1 MLEATA
7 EIGDTFI
14 NPDTGVRK
22 AIECIRV
29 DGASDEGPSHHE
41 VQYWWTL
48 WHLNKGCYSTI
59 VTARS
64 SGQSYLNRVELQNGC
79 LALGHSNLFIPST
92 LSGSN
97 MGSAGKVNVDKL
109 QQNLNLAM
117 DVYISRVDGST
128 CGTSSIKLF
137 QGADS
142 SDNQKLQNQLL
153 VYLKGSKAKKE
164 SFYRLAEFKRC
175 TDM

>member
-7 EIGDTFI
+7 EKGGTFI

-22 AIECIRV
+22 AIKCIRV

-48 WHLNKGCYSTI
+48 RHLNKGCYSTI

-64 SGQSYLNRVELQNGC
+64 SGQSYLNRVELQ
-79 LALGHSNLFIPST
+79 HSNLFIPST
-92 LSGSN
+92 LSGSY

-117 DVYISRVDGST
+117 DVYISRVDGSP

-142 SDNQKLQNQLL
+142 SYKIKIER
-153 VYLKGSKAKKE
+153 VFGKP
-164 SFYRLAEFKRC
+164 
-175 TDM
+175 